1 MQMHRSPATDK
12 KEVISMTAKKKKSSR
27 DTRILIGA
35 LLIAGVIAG
44 GSTFAWFT
52 SKDEVTNRLSAKAD
66 YNVSIA
72 EDFTPPEDWIP
83 GQTINKD
90 VSIVNTGNVDA
101 FVRTWLEG
109 EMRYI
114 ARDKAGEAI
123 PASAPTTWGTL
134 DTTKTDAVSTARLVP
149 TADGGTS
156 YVRVLRNTTT
166 TAPTDYDEV
175 ISMQA
180 GGWLAY
186 APVSCEWQYT
196 EKAAASD
203 PSNVSGDTTVTA
215 GTGTSN
221 ATATYVAAGTY
232 GCAINSDTFKPKTTG
247 LYLFRRNMD
256 MDGLDADNNVY
267 YSGYYY
273 VAPTSDAGYGNGTYY
288 ALNTLVTGTNS
299 DNETVY
305 AAYVQKDTTD
315 SNKLKLHV
323 HGSDTVV
330 ALSNTSTTDKLVAD
344 DVANVKLFK
353 ADSATKT
360 NSDLTWTYDATN
372 KKFTV
377 APTAGATGIKINV
390 ALVGDNVVDA
400 GGTADKWQRIPTTGA
415 NTTFYYTNDLES
427 GSTSSQL
434 VDSVQLDETVT
445 VNDYIAFDFDLNVKM
460 DSIQVTMD
468 SEGKETYQSVA
479 SAWAVTSGDAA
490 TPAYVSAATWTDNK
504 ELATLTWTAN

>member
-1 MQMHRSPATDK
+1 
-12 KEVISMTAKKKKSSR
+12 MTTNVKKKKSAREKRVLVAS
-27 DTRILIGA
+27 LIVA
-35 LLIAGVIAG
+35 AVMIG

-52 SKDEVTNRLSAKAD
+52 SKDEVTNRLSASAD

-72 EDFTPPEDWIP
+72 EDFTPPEDWVP

-114 ARDKAGEAI
+114 ARDKAGLAI
-123 PASAPTTWGTL
+123 PDSAPTTWGTL

-149 TADGGTS
+149 TTDGGTP

-186 APVSCEWQYT
+186 APASCEWQYT
-196 EKAAASD
+196 TD
-203 PSNVSGDTTVTA
+203 TNPSNVSGDTTVTA
-215 GTGTSN
+215 GTGSSS
-221 ATATYVAAGTY
+221 ATAKYVAAGTY
-232 GCAINSDTFKPKTTG
+232 GCAINPDTFKPKTTG

-273 VAPTSDAGYGNGTYY
+273 VAPSGDAPGYGTGIYY

-305 AAYVQKDTTD
+305 AAYVQKNAANE
-315 SNKLKLHV
+315 NKLTLYV
-323 HGSDTVV
+323 HGSNTGVV
-330 ALSNTSTTDKLVAD
+330 LSNTSTTDKLVAD

-353 ADSATKT
+353 ADSAIKT
-360 NSDLTWTYDATN
+360 NADLTWTYNTTTKA
-372 KKFTV
+372 FQV

-390 ALVGDNVVDA
+390 ALVADNVVDA
-400 GGTADKWQRIPTTGA
+400 GGTADKWQRIPTTGTG
-415 NTTFYYTNDLES
+415 TTFYYTNDLES

-434 VDSVQLDETVT
+434 VDSVQLDQTVT
-445 VNDYIAFDFDLNVKM
+445 ANDYIAFDFDLNVKM

-468 SEGKETYQSVA
+468 SDGKETYQSVA
-479 SAWAVTSGDAA
+479 SAWSVASGDSA
-490 TPAYVSAATWTDNK
+490 TGAHVTAATWNTDNK
-504 ELATLTWTAN
+504 ELATLTWTQDS